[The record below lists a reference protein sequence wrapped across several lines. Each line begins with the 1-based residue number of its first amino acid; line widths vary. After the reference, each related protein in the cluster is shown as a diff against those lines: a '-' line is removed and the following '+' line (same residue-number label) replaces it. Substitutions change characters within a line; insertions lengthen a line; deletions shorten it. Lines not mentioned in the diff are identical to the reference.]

1 MATPVSFLTKGCVRM
16 RHTKRCAA
24 AMSQAYGR
32 DAVLT
37 LYALRAYT
45 QGVDRAEHGVSAA
58 RVAAPPAPTGRIRG
72 EEALSTKNDS
82 RHMMFYVRSCERS
95 AVSLDL

>member
-1 MATPVSFLTKGCVRM
+1 MQVCGC
-16 RHTKRCAA
+16 
-24 AMSQAYGR
+24 

-37 LYALRAYT
+37 LSVRRAYT
-45 QGVDRAEHGVSAA
+45 QRVDRAEHGVSAA
-58 RVAAPPAPTGRIRG
+58 RVAAPPAPTGRTRG

-82 RHMMFYVRSCERS
+82 RRTTLRVRSCERS